1 MLAKSLKTY
10 LDQRKVKYLTIR
22 HSPAYTSPEIA
33 HAAHIPGGNLAKTVM
48 VIIDRALAMAVLPA
62 NQRVSVQGL
71 QELTATDD
79 VRLATEDE
87 FRDAF
92 PDFELGAMPPFGN
105 IYDMSVYVSPDLAS
119 KDEITF
125 NAGTHTDLVRMAWK
139 DYERLV
145 KPRVGSFAI

>member
-1 MLAKSLKTY
+1 
-10 LDQRKVKYLTIR
+10 
-22 HSPAYTSPEIA
+22 
-33 HAAHIPGGNLAKTVM
+33 M
-48 VIIDRALAMAVLPA
+48 VIINGALAMAVLPA

-71 QELTATDD
+71 QELTETDD

-92 PDFELGAMPPFGN
+92 PDFELGAMPPLGN

-139 DYERLV
+139 DYESLV